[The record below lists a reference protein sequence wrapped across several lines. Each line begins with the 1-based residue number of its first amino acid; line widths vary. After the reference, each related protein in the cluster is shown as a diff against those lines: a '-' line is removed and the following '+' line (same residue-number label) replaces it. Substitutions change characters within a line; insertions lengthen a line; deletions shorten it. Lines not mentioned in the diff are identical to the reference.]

1 MRPPPSSR
9 SAHLQMGLVY
19 DLRADYLAQGWS
31 EEDAAEFDADVTIDA
46 IEKTLAAL
54 GHQVERIGNAHRLCR
69 RLAAGAR
76 WDMVFNM
83 AEGTIGRSRESQVPA
98 LLDLFNIPYTFSDPL
113 VCAATLDKAVT
124 KRILRDARLPTPSFH
139 VVREPDDLDALDLD
153 FPLFIKPLAEGSG
166 KGIDAHSRIDS
177 REELAPACRKLLER
191 FQQPVLVEE
200 FLPGREFTV
209 GILGTGQRA
218 RVLGTLE
225 VRVRDNAGGG
235 IYSFLN
241 KEEWRR
247 RVEYAA
253 PPADSLRQTIEDL
266 GLRAHRLLEC
276 RDASRLDVRLDRK
289 GQPSLLEINVLPGLN
304 PDHSDL
310 PMIARNAG
318 WSFQDLIAAIVD
330 SAGERLRSIL

>member
-1 MRPPPSSR
+1 MSPHSPSRP
-9 SAHLQMGLVY
+9 AHLQMGLVY

-31 EEDAAEFDADVTIDA
+31 EEDAAEFDADATIDA
-46 IEKTLAAL
+46 IEKALLAL
-54 GHQVERIGNAHRLCR
+54 GHHVERVGNARRLCQ
-69 RLAAGAR
+69 RLAEGAR
-76 WDMVFNM
+76 WDMVFNI
-83 AEGTIGRSRESQVPA
+83 AEGTAGRSRESQVPA

-113 VCAATLDKAVT
+113 VCAVTLDKAVT
-124 KRILRDARLPTPSFH
+124 KRILRDAGLPTPSFR
-139 VVREPDDLDALDLD
+139 VVHELDDIEALDLD
-153 FPLFIKPLAEGSG
+153 LPLFIKPLAEGSG
-166 KGIDAHSRIDS
+166 KGIDAQSRIDS
-177 REELAPACRKLLER
+177 REELAPACRRLLER

-218 RVLGTLE
+218 RVLGTME

-241 KEEWRR
+241 KEEWRK
-247 RVEYAA
+247 RVEYAV
-253 PPADSLRQTIEDL
+253 PPADRLRQTIEEL

-276 RDASRLDVRLDRK
+276 RDASRLDFRLDRK
-289 GQPSLLEINVLPGLN
+289 DQPALLEVNVLPGLN

-318 WSFQDLIAAIVD
+318 WTFQDLIAAIVD
-330 SAGERLRSIL
+330 SAGERLRSTP